1 MELLLREFFW
11 CNCPKIALQLV
22 PAQLNFEDH
31 SVQRNLS
38 LKLDGL
44 HGTASNVQD
53 KKKTFKREV

>member
-1 MELLLREFFW
+1 MELLLHEFFQ

-22 PAQLNFEDH
+22 PVQLNFEDH

-44 HGTASNVQD
+44 HGTASNVED
-53 KKKTFKREV
+53 KKTFKREV